1 MYCKNIERP
10 LKASNISLP
19 PLRMPATRVYD
30 ITRQPIVTRFFMTLQ
45 AFATP
50 SRSEMFYS
58 IISTYIQITYI
69 IDDWRS
75 SAFEWP
81 PRSPD
86 MTPIDF
92 FLWGHDKAEVYKQV
106 ATLAHDMKAG
116 LFLQSFQNISVQNVG
131 KNYKNKRPGIQ
142 GEQARVS
149 SDYSNL

>member
-58 IISTYIQITYI
+58 IISTYIH
-69 IDDWRS
+69 RK
-75 SAFEWP
+75 E
-81 PRSPD
+81 
-86 MTPIDF
+86 
-92 FLWGHDKAEVYKQV
+92 
-106 ATLAHDMKAG
+106 
-116 LFLQSFQNISVQNVG
+116 SFQQSRNSELRASRSKFKAQLTISDPQNF
-131 KNYKNKRPGIQ
+131 
-142 GEQARVS
+142 S
-149 SDYSNL
+149 SEREA